1 MGARCLFPG
10 FILVV
15 ALLSELSLANMLHVS
30 IVFRHGVR
38 THLSKNS
45 DPLDGEG
52 EARLLVPEGGD
63 EARRLGNFIRNTYLT
78 TEDDSMKISQSE
90 PSYTSIRDAKIV
102 SSNLVRTTS
111 TAAGFADGLYPDQ
124 AVPVTISGLEEDDFL
139 IRAYTKCPN
148 FSERLNDFYASEEFQ
163 NKEQETREFRNVW
176 APAFSEPTTLENW
189 WNVFDKY
196 NLALN
201 YGSHNGRDVDV
212 PEDVSL
218 DEARI
223 AFPEMKELAE
233 WVELRRYSPDLVADD
248 VGGRLLGEIVEDIR
262 RALDEGQSP
271 HRITAY
277 SAHYPTILSLVS
289 TMSGEM
295 IGHIP
300 DFGEAVIVE
309 LHDSGLRL
317 GIYSQASNEVRCP

>member
-148 FSERLNDFYASEEFQ
+148 FSERWGTLH
-163 NKEQETREFRNVW
+163 RWFRIIVSVRRCFIG
-176 APAFSEPTTLENW
+176 APADGL
-189 WNVFDKY
+189 
-196 NLALN
+196 L
-201 YGSHNGRDVDV
+201 
-212 PEDVSL
+212 
-218 DEARI
+218 
-223 AFPEMKELAE
+223 
-233 WVELRRYSPDLVADD
+233 RYSAVSCPAQ
-248 VGGRLLGEIVEDIR
+248 LG
-262 RALDEGQSP
+262 
-271 HRITAY
+271 
-277 SAHYPTILSLVS
+277 
-289 TMSGEM
+289 
-295 IGHIP
+295 
-300 DFGEAVIVE
+300 
-309 LHDSGLRL
+309 
-317 GIYSQASNEVRCP
+317 